1 MDAEKKLKVNPDVV
15 LREIAGEC
23 FLIPTGKTL
32 LKYDGLIQ
40 VSPLEAELW
49 NLLTQGTSKEELV
62 QTMLNVYDVQDRVL
76 REDIQEFL
84 DKLSDS
90 GILMEDE

>member
-15 LREIAGEC
+15 LREIAGES

-49 NLLTQGTSKEELV
+49 NLLAQGTSKEELV

>member
-1 MDAEKKLKVNPDVV
+1 M
-15 LREIAGEC
+15 
-23 FLIPTGKTL
+23 
-32 LKYDGLIQ
+32 
-40 VSPLEAELW
+40 W

>member
-32 LKYDGLIQ
+32 LKYGGLIQ